1 MPNDADRAGTPAGVF
16 GAELRFYRTRA
27 SLSQKDLAAKAN
39 VSHDVISKIETRE
52 RPPAEDPGHPAPSIQ
67 ADRRHPG
74 PPQFD
79 YRTGV
84 RHRPSSGRRA
94 TLSLRARPSFT
105 ATMSTRRAVLCAA
118 RCHRALYDGVV
129 TAQPAEA
136 FDQHDVIHLG
146 GETAVVVP
154 VDEYRKLRALE
165 RLAPPDELE
174 AAEADAVLE
183 AHREWVAAGRPG
195 AVSHEEAM
203 AELLG
208 GSP

>member
-1 MPNDADRAGTPAGVF
+1 MQT
-16 GAELRFYRTRA
+16 
-27 SLSQKDLAAKAN
+27 
-39 VSHDVISKIETRE
+39 
-52 RPPAEDPGHPAPSIQ
+52 
-67 ADRRHPG
+67 
-74 PPQFD
+74 
-79 YRTGV
+79 
-84 RHRPSSGRRA
+84 
-94 TLSLRARPSFT
+94 
-105 ATMSTRRAVLCAA
+105 

-136 FDQHDVIHLG
+136 FDQ
-146 GETAVVVP
+146 
-154 VDEYRKLRALE
+154 LRALE